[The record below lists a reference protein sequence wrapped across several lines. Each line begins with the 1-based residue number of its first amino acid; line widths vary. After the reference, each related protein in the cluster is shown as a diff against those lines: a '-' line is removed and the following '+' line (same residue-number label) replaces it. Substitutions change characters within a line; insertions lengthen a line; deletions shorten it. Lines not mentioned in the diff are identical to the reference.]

1 MESKR
6 PETRSR
12 RSLGLL
18 LIVLVSLLLIGFG
31 LPIYQEVS
39 YHFLERSR
47 SRFRITKNNMKQI
60 GLALHN
66 YHETYATLP
75 PGAILSPNGTPSH
88 SWQALILP
96 FLDQQFLF
104 RQIDFEKPWHASANQ
119 EAFQQEVPVYL
130 NPKAKSKT
138 SPDGYALSHFV
149 GNKLVLKSG
158 TDISFEE
165 MHDGTSN
172 TIMAMEIGEHFKPW
186 GDPTSLTEPV
196 NVIGPNKKTL
206 TEGGSFILMGD
217 GRVRFINKIID
228 PVILKALSTPAGGEE
243 VGEF

>member
-1 MESKR
+1 
-6 PETRSR
+6 
-12 RSLGLL
+12 
-18 LIVLVSLLLIGFG
+18 
-31 LPIYQEVS
+31 
-39 YHFLERSR
+39 
-47 SRFRITKNNMKQI
+47 MKQI

-66 YHETYATLP
+66 YHETYQTLP
-75 PGAILSPNGTPSH
+75 RGKILSESGRPEH
-88 SWQALILP
+88 CWQTLILP

-104 RQIDFEKPWHASANQ
+104 RQIDFTTPWDASANQ

-130 NPKAKSKT
+130 NPKSKSKT

-158 TDISFEE
+158 TDISFKE

-196 NVIGPNKKTL
+196 NVIGPDKKTL
-206 TEGGSFILMGD
+206 SEGRSFILMGD
-217 GRVRFINKIID
+217 GRVRFINKNIA
-228 PVILKALSTPAGGEE
+228 PAILKALSTPAGGEE
-243 VGEF
+243 VGEY